1 MSDDYANLQLSP
13 PVQKGCAVNRAPIRA
28 AVTTLFIAVLAA
40 CGDSSEVTTAE
51 PAAAVTPATPPL
63 QLVAEQ
69 CELPE
74 SASGDAGMT
83 LILDGEGKDDR
94 KLIDGE
100 VTTVGEKLAIEDI
113 GCTLGGIGTPDS
125 IVAMME
131 GTRAMDGRQTQT
143 ADGYSY
149 TWSYHPDTGLDII
162 ITES

>member
-1 MSDDYANLQLSP
+1 M
-13 PVQKGCAVNRAPIRA
+13 NRALIRA
-28 AVTTLFIAVLAA
+28 AVPTMFIALLAA
-40 CGDSSEVTTAE
+40 CGSTTEATTAE

-63 QLVAEQ
+63 QLAAEQ

-74 SASGDAGMT
+74 SAIGDEGAT
-83 LILDGEGKDDR
+83 LILDGAGDDDR
-94 KLIDGE
+94 KLVGGT

-113 GCTLGGIGTPDS
+113 GCVLGGIDTPDS

-149 TWSYHPDTGLDII
+149 TWSYHPDNGLDIV
-162 ITES
+162 ITEA